1 MRFVAVALALGA
13 GAALSAYAGSASA
26 ESAHADEPSAA
37 IASAAKARGTYPD
50 VANDIDELQ
59 AYAIQ
64 GTVVKDAY
72 GNEIAG
78 FKAGLTSLAAQRRFG
93 VDQPVVGVLPESGRL
108 STGAALT
115 MTPGLKIEVEIG
127 ILVGEGGQ
135 PAAMLPVIELP
146 RMNYADMKDVTL
158 ADIVATNVSAY
169 EYISG
174 KTSPLDPDVRAY
186 QVSLDKDGK
195 ELFSAFGS
203 DALGDPLRSYEWA
216 VNKIRSLGYK
226 LKPGMIVITGA
237 LGRVTDAEPGT
248 YVARYGSLGELKFRI
263 KEQDDALQAPRQ

>member
-1 MRFVAVALALGA
+1 MRRPDARRVRLAAVALALDLCA
-13 GAALSAYAGSASA
+13 SFSAY
-26 ESAHADEPSAA
+26 ADEPSAA
-37 IASAAKARGTYPD
+37 IAGAIEALATYPD

-64 GTVVKDAY
+64 AAVVKDAY
-72 GNEIAG
+72 GNEVAG
-78 FKAGLTSLAAQRRFG
+78 FKAGLTSLATQRRFG
-93 VDQPVVGVLPESGRL
+93 VDQPVIGVLPESGRL
-108 STGAALT
+108 SPGATLL

-127 ILVGEGGQ
+127 FLVGEDDQ
-135 PAAMLPVIELP
+135 PAAMLPAIELP

-158 ADIVATNVSAY
+158 ADIVVTNVSAY
-169 EYISG
+169 DYIAG
-174 KTSPLDPDVRAY
+174 KTSPVDPDIRAY

-195 ELFSAFGS
+195 ELFSVFAS
-203 DALGDPLRSYEWA
+203 DALGDPLRSYEWT

-248 YVARYGSLGELKFRI
+248 YVAHYGPLGELKFRI
-263 KEQDDALQAPRQ
+263 KEHDDALQTPGQ